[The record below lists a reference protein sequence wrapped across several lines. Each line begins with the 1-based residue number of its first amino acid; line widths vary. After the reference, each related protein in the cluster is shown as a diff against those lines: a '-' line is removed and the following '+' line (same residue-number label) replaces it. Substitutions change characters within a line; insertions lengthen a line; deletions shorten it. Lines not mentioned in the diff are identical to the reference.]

1 MNKEINKMDKE
12 SAENF
17 IFRHQEAFG
26 PVINDMAQHIS
37 DLDVLFYQKV
47 FAKLKVI
54 ELRLSL
60 QQEMPTFIDK
70 VEQLHQINQI
80 EQEIIQRE
88 QRQEHLIKK
97 QKDSQ

>member
-1 MNKEINKMDKE
+1 MDRE

-26 PVINDMAQHIS
+26 PVINDMARHIS
-37 DLDVLFYQKV
+37 DLDVPYYLKV
-47 FAKLKVI
+47 LAKLKVI

-60 QQEMPTFIDK
+60 QREMPTFINQ
-70 VEQLHQINQI
+70 VEQLEQINQI

-88 QRQEHLIKK
+88 QTQVHLIKT